1 MILHEFLR
9 RIDGLL
15 GAGNCLL
22 NNARGDT
29 TDAFGN

>member
-15 GAGNCLL
+15 GASDCLL
-22 NNARGDT
+22 NNAGGDAA
-29 TDAFGN
+29 DALGD